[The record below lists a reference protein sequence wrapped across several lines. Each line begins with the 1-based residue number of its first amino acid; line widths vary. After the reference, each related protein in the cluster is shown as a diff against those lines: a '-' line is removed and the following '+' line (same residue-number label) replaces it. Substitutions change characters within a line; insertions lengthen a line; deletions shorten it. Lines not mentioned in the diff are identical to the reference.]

1 MSPEGAV
8 RLWDAATLK
17 PATGAA
23 EVKGSFDL
31 SRDLRPNSL
40 AFVPDQDVLVMTVF
54 SQPTQFLNIRTGE
67 LKQVSSPRRQDQA
80 MRLVFAPKR
89 AVKRLAAV
97 TLNGRVEIEEASALD
112 GPVAEPICF
121 KGIVGCSRFSLDGKR
136 ILILSGPYWMAF
148 DTVQLW
154 DTDLQNSMLEMKQLP
169 CDGTLAPSWLADLAE
184 VESGPE
190 GRNSDDDET
199 PQTMEDIRKKYSS
212 EQGGGTY
219 QVIWQRFFPP
229 EPSSHSS

>member
-1 MSPEGAV
+1 
-8 RLWDAATLK
+8 
-17 PATGAA
+17 
-23 EVKGSFDL
+23 
-31 SRDLRPNSL
+31 
-40 AFVPDQDVLVMTVF
+40 VPDQDVLVMTVF

-121 KGIVGCSRFSLDGKR
+121 KGVVGFSRFSPDGKK
-136 ILILSGPYWMAF
+136 ILVLSGSYWTAF
-148 DTVQLW
+148 DTLQVW
-154 DTDLQNSMLEMKQLP
+154 DTDLQKSMSEVKRLP
-169 CDGTLAPSWLADLAE
+169 FDGSLAPLWLADLAE
-184 VESGPE
+184 VESAPE
-190 GRNSDDDET
+190 GRSSDDDEA
-199 PQTMEDIRKKYSS
+199 PQTMEDIRKKYSE

-219 QVIWQRFFPP
+219 KVIWRRFFPQ
-229 EPSSHSS
+229 PSSHSS